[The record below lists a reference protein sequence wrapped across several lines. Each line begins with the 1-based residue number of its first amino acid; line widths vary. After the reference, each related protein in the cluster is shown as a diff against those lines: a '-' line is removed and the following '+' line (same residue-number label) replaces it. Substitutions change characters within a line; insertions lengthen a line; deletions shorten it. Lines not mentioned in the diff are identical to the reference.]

1 MLVNPEQRTFL
12 SYNKKIV
19 NMCEQK
25 FSNLQNK
32 RHLKQNMKKIL
43 DKGSFVYYTWYRKM
57 GFTYGEDANVNDAYT
72 M

>member
-1 MLVNPEQRTFL
+1 
-12 SYNKKIV
+12 
-19 NMCEQK
+19 MCEQK